1 MSYTSLADYHRQRAA
16 QASSSFKKRS
26 QTWFYEEAKSSEPK
40 NWSDWAEEELLDED
54 SYSSSDYSASESIG
68 SYWWR
73 KSEDPKTSRKDK
85 LERVKRAVARSCN
98 AIRSAVGR
106 GKEMTLKVKWSN
118 GIEGNNNKQ
127 NDVIVLSPDTIVRTE
142 IKSDWAEGKR
152 SDALIGDALTAAAQ
166 KRTIQPKVV
175 SASMVSDDP
184 NADAARVLWS
194 AVETDVAQN
203 ALLNDYKGAAVYFAA
218 ANSFHSSDEY
228 RTSIEQAFDDGKTKR
243 SDAACAA
250 LAWNVLHQKKL
261 ELPED
266 VRLATQSAMKEFA
279 STKSCADRWQAS
291 LRAASILRK
300 LDPANEEE
308 QEKPESKEQSESA
321 DGQGETQGQGQGTG
335 EEPNGNDS
343 GEGQG
348 EGQDQGEGQGQDQG
362 EGQGQDQGEG
372 QGQGQDQGEGEGE
385 GNLDS
390 NAGDIINNAGGGI
403 GIGGMLGEAVKNGDP
418 LTWSDEATD
427 VEDLAEDED
436 EAASALEDLHKMAR
450 KTYLRDQTRAEIH
463 TKEATKALMTGYNGL
478 VRKLSALADVYSQ
491 VDSFDSFGRRSG
503 ILDPNKLWAVTTGD
517 SNVFYRKDDTG
528 EKRELSLAVLV
539 DLSGSTD
546 IDGDRGWV
554 GDQTLEQRLVHLSTY
569 GKHRVSVAL
578 KRAATIISEAFRSAS
593 NEGAVRVHVY
603 GHIRGE
609 VFYYGNTSNVVTHT
623 YGGGTD
629 EAGAVSK
636 TAVHFL
642 ELEHGRNCRKILVS
656 CGDGLT
662 NTYELK
668 DAVDNAT
675 KLGLEV
681 YSILVTNRHE
691 GGAKLRVETAFGKG
705 RGVVIPTRNV
715 GLLPTMLSSFVTRV
729 MSRARR

>member
-1 MSYTSLADYHRQRAA
+1 MATYTSLLDYHRQRAA
-16 QASSSFKKRS
+16 QASSDFKKRA
-26 QTWFYEEAKSSEPK
+26 QTWFYEEAQTSESK
-40 NWSDWAEEELLDED
+40 NWSDWDEEELLDAE
-54 SYSSSDYSASESIG
+54 SYSSSGYSASDSIG

-73 KSEDPKTSRKDK
+73 KSDDPKTSRKDK
-85 LERVKRAVARSCN
+85 LERAKRAVARSCN

-106 GKEMTLKVKWSN
+106 GKELTLKVKWSN

-142 IKSDWAEGKR
+142 VKSDWAEGKR

-175 SASMVSDDP
+175 SASMMSDDP

-218 ANSFHSSDEY
+218 ANAFHSSDEY
-228 RTSIEQAFDDGKTKR
+228 RSSIEKAFDDGKTKR
-243 SDAACAA
+243 SDVACAA

-279 STKSCADRWQAS
+279 SAKSCADRWQAS

-300 LDPANEEE
+300 LDPANEDE
-308 QEKPESKEQSESA
+308 QEKSEPEEQSESS
-321 DGQGETQGQGQGTG
+321 DGQGEAQGQGTG

-343 GEGQG
+343 GT
-348 EGQDQGEGQGQDQG
+348 
-362 EGQGQDQGEG
+362 
-372 QGQGQDQGEGEGE
+372 GEGEGK
-385 GNLDS
+385 LDS

-418 LTWSDEATD
+418 LTWQDEATD
-427 VEDLAEDED
+427 VEDLADDED
-436 EAASALEDLHKMAR
+436 EAASALEDLRKMAR
-450 KTYLRDQTRAEIH
+450 KTILRDQTRAETH

-554 GDQTLEQRLVHLSTY
+554 GDQTLEQRLAHLSNY
-569 GKHRVSVAL
+569 GQRRVSVAL

-662 NTYELK
+662 DTYALK
-668 DAVDNAT
+668 TAVANAT
-675 KLGLEV
+675 KLGLDV
-681 YSILVTNRHE
+681 YSVLVTNGHE